1 MLAEIF
7 FFGIVIYVAYKI
19 IFNFI
24 VPVSHAG
31 KQMRQQFRNMNEHMQ
46 QQANQYQQ
54 EPAQQHHAAQKSKN
68 VVGDYIDFEEIKK

>member
-31 KQMRQQFRNMNEHMQ
+31 KQMRQQFRNMNEHTQ
-46 QQANQYQQ
+46 QQGDRFQQ
-54 EPAQQHHAAQKSKN
+54 ETTQQHHAEQKSKS
-68 VVGDYIDFEEIKK
+68 VVGDYIEFEEIKK

>member
-31 KQMRQQFRNMNEHMQ
+31 KQMRQQFRNMNEHTQ
-46 QQANQYQQ
+46 QQADQFQQ
-54 EPAQQHHAAQKSKN
+54 ESTQPHHAEQKSKS
-68 VVGDYIDFEEIKK
+68 VVGDYIEFEEIKK